1 MEKAGKFCLTWN
13 SSACSSKGGEV
24 TELLEQGVLW
34 GPENLVKDSKFKIN
48 GDGDGRAGGTGRDQ
62 ALRP

>member
-1 MEKAGKFCLTWN
+1 M
-13 SSACSSKGGEV
+13 